1 MISKKMPLIIGNW
14 KMRLSAKESM
24 ILAKEI
30 KASPKATAEIV
41 LCPTFT
47 SISDVAQVIKENGIK
62 LGAQDCFWEGQ
73 GSYTGEV
80 SAHQLA
86 ELGCE
91 YVIIGHSERRKIF
104 SETDEMVHKKV
115 KMAIAA
121 GLIPIVCVGETYE
134 QRQNGAKDFTI
145 MQQAVKAIEGVELGV
160 NSKIVIAY
168 EPVWVIGTGQAV
180 NPDDA
185 QEAHRII
192 RQAMFDIFD
201 PETIRNNFRIIYGGS
216 VDENNVKS
224 FTSQENIDGVLVGIA
239 SLKAKDF
246 LGIINKA

>member
-1 MISKKMPLIIGNW
+1 
-14 KMRLSAKESM
+14 MRLGLKESVA
-24 ILAKEI
+24 LAKEI
-30 KASPKATAEIV
+30 KSSARDSAEVV

-47 SISDVAQVIKENGIK
+47 SIAEVGKVIANSPVK
-62 LGAQDCFWEGQ
+62 LGGQDCFWEGQ

-86 ELGCE
+86 EIGCQ
-91 YVIIGHSERRKIF
+91 YVIIGHSERRNLLC
-104 SETDEMVHKKV
+104 ETDEIVHKKV

-121 GLIPIVCVGETYE
+121 GLTPIICVGETYE
-134 QRQNGAKDFTI
+134 QRQAGAKDFTI
-145 MQQAVKAIEGVELGV
+145 MQQTAKAIEGVELGL
-160 NSKIVIAY
+160 NSKIVVAY

-180 NPDDA
+180 SPSDA
-185 QEAHRII
+185 SEAHQII
-192 RQAMFDIFD
+192 KQAMFDIFD
-201 PETIRNNFRIIYGGS
+201 SDTVRNNFRIIYGGS